1 MFNSHIY
8 SFLFQI
14 MSMNL
19 CSTSLANM
27 MSTFENIIC
36 RSLLKHFL
44 IHIVENQWSIIIITP
59 INCYWQT
66 APSLLEHHQF
76 ALANIVVLSFLEPL
90 SVLFYIT
97 MIMSSLCPSVPPWWQ
112 GRPTERASS
121 FCCTTLLTACLHAI
135 RTLFDPKENCVV
147 WR

>member
-1 MFNSHIY
+1 
-8 SFLFQI
+8 
-14 MSMNL
+14 MNL

-44 IHIVENQWSIIIITP
+44 IHIVENHWFIIIIITP

-76 ALANIVVLSFLEPL
+76 CVGKYRCSIIFGTFVSPVLHNHDYVIALSQ
-90 SVLFYIT
+90 
-97 MIMSSLCPSVPPWWQ
+97 CPSVVT
-112 GRPTERASS
+112 G
-121 FCCTTLLTACLHAI
+121 
-135 RTLFDPKENCVV
+135 
-147 WR
+147 